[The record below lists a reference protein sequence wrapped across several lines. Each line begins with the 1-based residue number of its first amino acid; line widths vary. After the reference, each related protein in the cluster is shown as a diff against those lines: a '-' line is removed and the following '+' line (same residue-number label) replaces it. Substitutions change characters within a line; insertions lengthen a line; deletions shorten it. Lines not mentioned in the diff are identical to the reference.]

1 MTDARTAPTF
11 RAMALSAIGL
21 THAFAKSSFTLDVP
35 AIAVPSGGVLAL
47 LGPSGSGKSTL
58 LGILG
63 LLQEPDTGHV
73 LLDGAEMTTRD
84 RAARLNMAA
93 VFQRPYLFKGTVGA
107 NVAYGLAA
115 RGVARAER
123 PPRVAAALERVG
135 LGGYESRSALSL
147 SGGEAQRVSLAR
159 ALVVEPRV
167 LLLDEPLASLDPLL
181 KRRLTRDFASIL
193 REAGVTVVYVT
204 HDHDEA
210 LVVADEVAVM
220 NAGRI
225 VACGPADET
234 MSLPG
239 DEWMASFLGVE
250 EASDGVV
257 VSASDGLVTVMVGA
271 AEVVVSGDAAV
282 GGTEVVVSGDAA
294 VGESVVLAVRP
305 EDVLLFEE
313 GLELP
318 ATTARNRLAATVIS
332 VSPRGASNHVVL
344 EAGDLRLAAS
354 VSRASTAELALA
366 PGTRVRALFKA
377 TAVRWRLTSA
387 PERQGR

>member
-1 MTDARTAPTF
+1 MSDATTTP
-11 RAMALSAIGL
+11 RAVTLSATGL
-21 THAFAKSSFTLDVP
+21 RRTFPKGSFALDVP
-35 AIAVPSGGVLAL
+35 AIEVPAGGVLAL

-58 LGILG
+58 LGLLG
-63 LLQEPDTGHV
+63 LLDKPDAGTV
-73 LLDGAEMTTRD
+73 LLDGAEVTTRD
-84 RAARLNMAA
+84 RAARLTMAA

-115 RGVARAER
+115 RGVPRAQR
-123 PPRVAAALERVG
+123 APRVAAALERVG
-135 LGGYESRSALSL
+135 LAGYESRSALSL

-220 NAGRI
+220 NAGRV
-225 VACGPADET
+225 VASGPADEV

-239 DEWMASFLGVE
+239 DEWMASFLGIE
-250 EASDGVV
+250 EASQGVV
-257 VSASDGLVTVMVGA
+257 VSADEGLVTIAVGE
-271 AEVVVSGDAAV
+271 AEVVVSGDAEP
-282 GGTEVVVSGDAA
+282 GTR
-294 VGESVVLAVRP
+294 VVLAVRP

-313 GLELP
+313 GAELP
-318 ATTARNRLAATVIS
+318 ATTARNRVAATVVS
-332 VSPRGASNHVVL
+332 VNARGASNHVVL
-344 EAGDLRLAAS
+344 EAGGLRLAAS

-366 PGTRVRALFKA
+366 PGVSVRALFKA
-377 TAVRWRLTSA
+377 TAVRWRPSA
-387 PERQGR
+387 E